1 MWRIFFFL
9 SINRTEKLE
18 LNLAYL
24 SRREETNYK
33 FSLHYIRAKKNF
45 QKILRREKEK
55 ERGEKSKER
64 LFSVVHTQAMRGHGC
79 PACCRPR
86 RLGKMGPDEQL
97 QQNVR
102 WRVEV
107 RGAGMRQSAA
117 RQQREILHRGEEE
130 IDHLQHQC
138 KYPKIKFISSFLS
151 LSLSIFLSSYRFTRA
166 FSFRIGLRKTFVLLI
181 LIILETK
188 NFNRMFIYIYLL
200 YE

>member
-1 MWRIFFFL
+1 
-9 SINRTEKLE
+9 
-18 LNLAYL
+18 
-24 SRREETNYK
+24 
-33 FSLHYIRAKKNF
+33 
-45 QKILRREKEK
+45 
-55 ERGEKSKER
+55 
-64 LFSVVHTQAMRGHGC
+64 
-79 PACCRPR
+79 
-86 RLGKMGPDEQL
+86 MGPDEQL

-188 NFNRMFIYIYLL
+188 NFNRMFIYISCLL